1 MFSCC
6 CDPKKDNNNVNIFT
20 NSKILSTANSNNKNM
35 GRSGLNFFHLFNI
48 KPKNKNSK
56 IYNNKNLLK
65 FQENNKSIIEE
76 KSESEKSYLTYKNIN
91 NIFNKNDMNLNQSE
105 SQIEHQNKT
114 THLLENIKFSYY
126 DENEEENLNNEF
138 DNKTTKNK
146 VKFDNNILNVNK
158 KKASFLK
165 KTNDKMNATEIIN
178 LINNIPN
185 YNKKK
190 KKNLNSLIEHSLSFN
205 NNNSSKSKKS
215 FSSSKTFSSKNS
227 SFSSSSGYED
237 DDNKNLSS
245 KKKKKKKKKVKNNN
259 GKNLIIK
266 KKKSSKNY
274 DNSQKNN
281 LLQRRRSSVLNL
293 NYANYSN
300 QKINNGSRKNS
311 ILSIYDKSL
320 NVNEYRL
327 FSLVSLNNHFLS
339 RDELIKKTKS
349 KNEKFKLDNLNELNN
364 NINNSNIL
372 INNKIKFLYLTNYA
386 GNLLIENLT
395 ISPIGLCNNKSER
408 NMKDTLTFFGY
419 SGYKNINDYVLNN
432 TTFIYNNRTFTKTL
446 FAISYDINCSKYFIQ
461 PIIEK
466 NKQGRFIYFKLSS
479 SPFYFI
485 NSKLILIN
493 KTLIQFISSSNLNNN
508 KKIFHLLV
516 KIYEKDIERS
526 SNFTYN
532 NFKENQQILI
542 GYDSNADIRLKSEG
556 IIISSFYCK
565 IFIDTERELWGLI
578 GKGIWMVLD
587 QKTSINKYLL
597 LKIGDEIIKISLKN

>member
-20 NSKILSTANSNNKNM
+20 NSKILSTANINNKNM

-245 KKKKKKKKKVKNNN
+245 KKKKKKKKKVQIND

>member
-126 DENEEENLNNEF
+126 DEKEEENLNNEF

-245 KKKKKKKKKVKNNN
+245 KKKKKKVKINDE
-259 GKNLIIK
+259 KNLIVK
-266 KKKSSKNY
+266 KKKSLKNF

>member
-190 KKNLNSLIEHSLSFN
+190 KNLNSLIEHSLSFN

-245 KKKKKKKKKVKNNN
+245 KKKKKKKKKVQIND

-266 KKKSSKNY
+266 KKISSKNY

>member
-20 NSKILSTANSNNKNM
+20 NSKILSTANINNKNM

-91 NIFNKNDMNLNQSE
+91 NNKNDMNLNQSE

-245 KKKKKKKKKVKNNN
+245 KKKKKKKKKVQIND

-565 IFIDTERELWGLI
+565 IFIDIERELWEFG
-578 GKGIWMVLD
+578 WF
-587 QKTSINKYLL
+587 
-597 LKIGDEIIKISLKN
+597 

>member
-245 KKKKKKKKKVKNNN
+245 KKKKKKKKKVQIND

-565 IFIDTERELWGLI
+565 IFIDIERELWGLI

>member
-20 NSKILSTANSNNKNM
+20 NSKILSTANINNKNM

-245 KKKKKKKKKVKNNN
+245 KKKKKKKKKVQIND

-565 IFIDTERELWGLI
+565 IFIDIERELWGLI

>member
-20 NSKILSTANSNNKNM
+20 NSKILTTANNNNKNIKK
-35 GRSGLNFFHLFNI
+35 SNFFHLFNI

-56 IYNNKNLLK
+56 IYNNKNILK

-76 KSESEKSYLTYKNIN
+76 KSESDKSYLTYKDIN
-91 NIFNKNDMNLNQSE
+91 NIFHKNDMILNQSE
-105 SQIEHQNKT
+105 SQINKT
-114 THLLENIKFSYY
+114 TNLLENIKFSYY

-138 DNKTTKNK
+138 DNKNSKNK
-146 VKFDNNILNVNK
+146 VKFDNNILNNK
-158 KKASFLK
+158 KKASNFK

-178 LINNIPN
+178 LINNISN
-185 YNKKK
+185 LNEKKK

-205 NNNSSKSKKS
+205 NNISSKSKKS
-215 FSSSKTFSSKNS
+215 FSSSKTFTSKNS
-227 SFSSSSGYED
+227 SYSSSSGYED
-237 DDNKNLSS
+237 NDKKNSTS
-245 KKKKKKKKKVKNNN
+245 IKKNKKKKKVKINDE
-259 GKNLIIK
+259 KNLIVK
-266 KKKSSKNY
+266 KKKSLKNF
-274 DNSQKNN
+274 DNSPKHN

-300 QKINNGSRKNS
+300 QKIKDGSRKNS

-320 NVNEYRL
+320 NLNEYRL

-466 NKQGRFIYFKLSS
+466 NKQGRFIYFKLTS
-479 SPFYFI
+479 SPYYFI

-493 KTLIQFISSSNLNNN
+493 KTLVQFISSSNLNNN